1 MVLRQNPIEYSKSL
15 SKDIFNKRKKIKAVF
30 GKNFPENRLK

>member
-1 MVLRQNPIEYSKSL
+1 MLLKTEASQYSKSL
-15 SKDIFNKRKKIKAVF
+15 SEDIFNKRKKIKVIF